1 MTVAPLA
8 EFLAPG
14 VTAEDVPGLHALLA
28 AKPLIGAFIALF
40 RGGDDEVLARL
51 SVLREIGARAE
62 APQWSPRELET
73 HFVWLDATKLDTV
86 LKRLREHDLL
96 VWDSDTRLYS
106 LATAG
111 RMALAALEQMLRFAA
126 DEDAELGFL
135 VSQVAAGGA
144 VGRLSAESL
153 RHLLARLAELKD
165 NFAAAVASG
174 SEFRLKAAQNKLASV
189 WKWMEKGTQVL
200 GTLAE
205 EGFDDETWRLA
216 QEIGARQSEI
226 MRMSSIFQ
234 RELAALARQRVHLS
248 QGGLTTS
255 EVADWLRSR
264 SVEELVALGQDCL
277 NLTPEPVFVLPD
289 VMLDIAEAELDKER
303 HDRRQSTL
311 PPPASAHEV
320 SDATLEPPP
329 EFEAFLRLLDGI
341 EAPLTVADAVIGG
354 GFRAASYRLSLL
366 PFLGEASVAAD
377 MAPLAALELELTWEA
392 DARLTSVDREG
403 VAAISH
409 GHLHPTRKVGAGET
423 ARETNS

>member
-1 MTVAPLA
+1 MTTETLA
-8 EFLAPG
+8 EFLSPG

-28 AKPLIGAFIALF
+28 AKPLICAFIALF

-62 APQWSPRELET
+62 APQWSPRELEGR
-73 HFVWLDATKLDTV
+73 FVWLDPIKLDTV

-96 VWDSDTRLYS
+96 IWDGDTRLYS
-106 LATAG
+106 LAPAG

-144 VGRLSAESL
+144 VGRLSAENL
-153 RHLLARLAELKD
+153 RHLLARLGELKD

-189 WKWMEKGTQVL
+189 WQWMEKGTQVL

-205 EGFDDETWRLA
+205 EGFDDDTWRLA

-255 EVADWLRSR
+255 EVADWLRGR
-264 SVEELVALGQDCL
+264 SIEELVALGQGCL
-277 NLTPEPVFVLPD
+277 RLTPEPVFVLPD
-289 VMLDIAEAELDKER
+289 VMLDIAEAELDKQR
-303 HDRRQSTL
+303 DNHRRSSL
-311 PPPASAHEV
+311 PPPVPVHEV

-329 EFEAFLRLLDGI
+329 EFDAFLHLLGSIDM
-341 EAPLTVADAVIGG
+341 PLTVADAVIGG

-366 PFLGEASVAAD
+366 PFLGETSVAAD
-377 MAPLAALELELTWEA
+377 MAPLAAIELELAWEDNA
-392 DARLTSVDREG
+392 MLTAIDREG
-403 VAAISH
+403 VAAVSH
-409 GHLHPTRKVGAGET
+409 GHLRPTLRVGAGDT
-423 ARETNS
+423 ARETGS